1 MDKMQNLGF
10 GRTRMEF
17 RVPARGLIGY
27 RSQFMTDT
35 RGTGLLNT
43 LFEGW
48 APYAGVMMRR
58 KSGAL
63 VSDRSGVTTPYA
75 LFNLQPRGQL
85 FIGSGTAIY
94 EGMIVGEHS
103 RENDLDV
110 NAAREKKLTNIRA
123 AGRDENVILSTPKNL
138 TIETALEWID
148 RDELLEVTPDAL
160 RVRKKILAGNVR
172 PRRDDERIS

>member
-1 MDKMQNLGF
+1 
-10 GRTRMEF
+10 
-17 RVPARGLIGY
+17 
-27 RSQFMTDT
+27 
-35 RGTGLLNT
+35 
-43 LFEGW
+43 
-48 APYAGVMMRR
+48 
-58 KSGAL
+58 

-75 LFNLQPRGQL
+75 LFHLQPRGVL
-85 FIGSGTAIY
+85 FIGSGTLIY

-123 AGRDENVILSTPKNL
+123 AGRDENVILSTPKTL

-172 PRRDDERIS
+172 PRRDDERIA